1 MIIDPPLPIGK
12 VFKAHGLKGHLKV
25 LPYGET
31 LSTLVAEEE
40 VTACLPDGSE
50 ISLTI
55 TEIRPHQ
62 KSFLLLSREINKSKP
77 IFSLR
82 LMTLSAERKAT
93 NCNVKAPHICT
104 LCAMLYAI

>member
-55 TEIRPHQ
+55 T
-62 KSFLLLSREINKSKP
+62 
-77 IFSLR
+77 
-82 LMTLSAERKAT
+82 
-93 NCNVKAPHICT
+93 
-104 LCAMLYAI
+104 

>member
-1 MIIDPPLPIGK
+1 MIIDSPLPIGK
-12 VFKAHGLKGHLKV
+12 VLKAHGLKGHLKV

-55 TEIRPHQ
+55 TG
-62 KSFLLLSREINKSKP
+62 SAP
-77 IFSLR
+77 IKNHFFCSVVR
-82 LMTLSAERKAT
+82 LAGWRMRI
-93 NCNVKAPHICT
+93 V
-104 LCAMLYAI
+104 